1 MRWVLWIIV
10 LFALAVL
17 AALGLGNNNGM
28 VTLFWP
34 PYRAD
39 VSLTLA
45 VLLVLALVVMVHL
58 AWQGVAALT
67 HLPVRVRQ
75 WRFERKLAASQ
86 QLAMQALF
94 LALGGRFV
102 RADAV
107 AQRSVALLDELV
119 LFSNLS
125 ASETEWLTHLRWLNV
140 WTQGECKQSL
150 RDLAGR
156 DQVIEAWQRMADQ
169 HAPLQRT
176 EVKDAATLIRARWAL
191 DARDPVQAM
200 GLLNQLSK
208 GAGHRSLTH
217 RLKLKALRALGQHAD
232 ALKAARA
239 LAKHGGFS
247 SDASARLL
255 QSLAMA
261 SLRQCQDASQLD
273 SMWRSL
279 DAREQRMPS
288 VALAAAE
295 LGLKLRAESAWIM
308 ERLNRTWTHWMEHP
322 NDWDEEGEAQL
333 LLSLQSALQQLP
345 PDTAWLERAEQA
357 HLKRPRHAPLQALY
371 GLVCMQHA
379 LWGKAVSALDDA
391 QKRLEPGAL
400 KRKVHAS
407 LALMAESRS
416 DTALALRHWKA
427 AAQS

>member
-1 MRWVLWIIV
+1 MRWVLWIVV

-45 VLLVLALVVMVHL
+45 VLLLLALAVMVHL
-58 AWQGVAALT
+58 AWQGVSTLT
-67 HLPVRVRQ
+67 RLPARVRR
-75 WRFERKLAASQ
+75 WRYERKLTSSQ

-107 AQRSVALLDELV
+107 AQRSLTLLDEL
-119 LFSNLS
+119 SQMTQLS
-125 ASETEWLTHLRWLNV
+125 PAEQEWLTQLRWLNV

-150 RDLAGR
+150 RDLPGR
-156 DQVIEAWQRMADQ
+156 DQVIEAWQQMAEQ

-191 DARDPVQAM
+191 DAREPVQAVE
-200 GLLNQLSK
+200 LLDQLSK
-208 GAGHRSLTH
+208 GAGHRSLTL
-217 RLKLKALRALGQHAD
+217 RLKLKALRALGQHGD

-247 SDASARLL
+247 PDASARLL

-261 SLRQCQDASQLD
+261 SLRQCQDAAELEARWRTLD
-273 SMWRSL
+273 S
-279 DAREQRMPS
+279 REQRMPA
-288 VALAAAE
+288 VGLVAAE
-295 LGLKLRAESAWIM
+295 LGLLWRAETAWIM
-308 ERLNRTWTHWMEHP
+308 ERLLRSWTHWVEHP
-322 NDWDEEGEAQL
+322 SDWDEPGEAQL
-333 LLSLQSALQQLP
+333 LMTLQSALQQLP

-357 HLKRPRHAPLQALY
+357 HLRRPRHAPLQALY

-391 QKRLEPGAL
+391 HKRLAPGAL
-400 KRKVHAS
+400 KRKVHAA
-407 LALMAESRS
+407 LAQMAESRN
-416 DTALALRHWKA
+416 DTATAFKHWKA